1 MSQEQYENSIAIVGL
16 SGYFPK
22 ARNTREFWKNLVS
35 ETECITR
42 FTDEELLA
50 EGEDPA
56 HLAHPSYVRAKGIIE
71 DPEAFDAGF
80 FGISPA
86 EATMIDPQH
95 RLFLEC
101 CWNAIEDAGMNLD
114 TESRAIGV
122 FGAGGMSSYLL
133 HSITKNPRLLQ
144 ERDSYQLM
152 LGNDKD
158 YIATRVSF
166 KLNLSGPSLTVQTA
180 CSSSLV
186 AVHLACQS
194 LLNGECDMALAG
206 GVSVSFPHKRGY
218 VYQKGMV
225 LSPDGHCRAFDAK
238 AEGTVEGT
246 GAGVVLLKRL
256 EEAIEDND
264 RIYAV
269 IRGSAINNDGAEKV
283 GYTAPSVDKQAAVI
297 SEALDI
303 AEVDPSEISY
313 VEAHGTGT
321 PLGDP
326 IEIAALTKA
335 YRRSTDRVGYCAI
348 GSLKSNLGHL
358 NSAAGIAGL
367 IKVALSLKN
376 ECIPASLHYSTPNPT
391 IDFAH
396 SPFFVNTQTTP
407 WKRAQETRFAGLS
420 SFGIGGTNAH
430 MVLSEAPT
438 PSSTSRSQR
447 QAHTLTISAK
457 TEESVVR
464 YSSELQKYLETNRDI
479 DLADVAYTLQ
489 TGRRE
494 FEYRRAV
501 VGRTVEEVVAQL
513 ANGIGRV
520 EAADQV
526 SKMVWM
532 FSGQGSQHVGM
543 AREIYASEET
553 YKREFDACCDIL
565 RPLLGG
571 QDIKRLIFSEPAEA
585 EQAAA
590 ELRNTALAQPALFVL
605 EYSLAKLLLSWGME
619 PAAMLGHSIGEYVAA
634 TLAGVMSLQDA
645 LALVAHRGRLMQELP
660 KGSMLSV
667 ALGENELLPRL
678 SQHPALDIAA
688 INSRNSCVV
697 SGPTKAIEAFK
708 ASLEPEG
715 ISSTMLH
722 TSHSFHSAMM
732 EPILAPFTQVV
743 RGIRL
748 SPPAKPFLSNVTG
761 TWITQEQACSP
772 EYWAEHLRK
781 AVRFAS
787 MIEFL
792 EGEGF
797 TQFVEVGPGHALTS
811 LARQTVKTA
820 SVVPL
825 LPSVRE
831 KQGDAAH
838 LMGAVGTLWTAGIQV
853 DWASLYDDEVRAKVE
868 LPLYSFDRQTYNL
881 DAGGSA
887 PIRQVETAS
896 VSTSTVYQE
905 RRNIKNEYVEP
916 ENELEMIIA
925 EIWQEAFQVS
935 PIGREDDFF
944 DLGGNSLMGIQ
955 LLGRIKSIFKVD
967 VSVNELFETP
977 TIGSLAAQV
986 MDKLGDLT
994 EEEAEEVQQT
1004 LVTLLSEVS
1013 E

>member
-1 MSQEQYENSIAIVGL
+1 MSQENHENSIAIVGL

-22 ARNTREFWKNLVS
+22 ARNTQEFWQRLIT

-42 FTDEELLA
+42 LTDEELLA
-50 EGEDPA
+50 DGEDPE
-56 HLAHPSYVRAKGIIE
+56 LLGHPNYVRAKGIID

-86 EATMIDPQH
+86 EATMVDPQH

-101 CWNAIEDAGMNLD
+101 CWSAIEDAGMNLD

-122 FGAGGMSSYLL
+122 FGAGGMSTYLL
-133 HSITKNPRLLQ
+133 HNLTQNPRLLR
-144 ERDSYQLM
+144 ENDSYQLM

-166 KLNLSGPSLTVQTA
+166 KLNLSGPSISVQTA

-186 AVHLACQS
+186 AVHMACQS

-206 GVSVSFPHKRGY
+206 GASVSFPHKRGY

-225 LSPDGHCRAFDAK
+225 LSSDGHCRPFDAK

-246 GAGVVLLKRL
+246 GVGVVLLKRL
-256 EEAIEDND
+256 EDAIEDND
-264 RIYAV
+264 RIYSV
-269 IRGSAINNDGAEKV
+269 IRGSAINNDGSEKI

-297 SEALDI
+297 SEALYI
-303 AEVDPSEISY
+303 AGVDPSEISY

-326 IEIAALTKA
+326 IEITALTKA
-335 YRRSTDRVGYCAI
+335 FRQHTDRVGYCAI

-376 ECIPASLHYSTPNPT
+376 ECIPASLHYSTPNPN
-391 IDFAH
+391 IDFEH
-396 SPFFVNTQTTP
+396 SPFFVNTRIAP
-407 WKRAQETRFAGLS
+407 WKIGQDTRFAGIS
-420 SFGIGGTNAH
+420 SFGIGGTNVH

-438 PSSTSRSQR
+438 PVKSTPSQR
-447 QAHTLTISAK
+447 RAHTLMISAK
-457 TEESVVR
+457 TKDSVLR
-464 YSSELQKYLETNRDI
+464 YALELQKFLETNKDT
-479 DLADVAYTLQ
+479 DLADVAFTLQ

-501 VGRTVEEVVAQL
+501 VGRTVEEAIAQL
-513 ANGIGRV
+513 ADGSQRL
-520 EAADQV
+520 EAADQA
-526 SKMVWM
+526 SQMVWM

-543 AREIYASEET
+543 AREIYASEPT
-553 YKREFDACCDIL
+553 FRREFDACCDML
-565 RPLLGG
+565 RPHLEG
-571 QDIKRLIFSEPAEA
+571 QDIKRLIFAEPE
-585 EQAAA
+585 EEEKAAA
-590 ELRNTALAQPALFVL
+590 ELRNTAIAQPALFVV
-605 EYSLAKLLLSWGME
+605 EYSLARLLLSWGME

-645 LALVAHRGRLMQELP
+645 LALVTHRGRLMQGLP
-660 KGSMLSV
+660 RGSMLSV
-667 ALGENELLPRL
+667 ALAEHDLLPRL
-678 SQHPALDIAA
+678 NQHLDLDIAA
-688 INSRNSCVV
+688 INSKSSCVV
-697 SGPTKAIEAFK
+697 SGPTTAVEAFK
-708 ASLEPEG
+708 ASLEAEG

-722 TSHSFHSAMM
+722 TSHAFHSAMM
-732 EPILAPFTQVV
+732 EPILASFTELV

-748 SPPAKPFLSNVTG
+748 TPPAKPFLSNVTG
-761 TWITQEQACSP
+761 TWITQEQACSSQ
-772 EYWAEHLRK
+772 YWALHLRE

-797 TQFVEVGPGHALTS
+797 THFVEVGPGQVLTS
-811 LARQTVKTA
+811 LARQTLKNA
-820 SVVPL
+820 SAVPV

-831 KQGDAAH
+831 KQGDAAR
-838 LMGAVGTLWTAGIQV
+838 LMGALGTLWSAGLQM
-853 DWASLYDDEVRAKVE
+853 DWSSLYNEETRVKVD
-868 LPLYSFDRQTYNL
+868 LPLYSFDRQTYSLN
-881 DAGGSA
+881 AGASMPVRHAEQA
-887 PIRQVETAS
+887 PVAKPKA
-896 VSTSTVYQE
+896 YQE
-905 RRNIKNEYVEP
+905 RRNIKNDYVEP

-925 EIWQEAFQVS
+925 EIWQDLFQVS

-944 DLGGNSLMGIQ
+944 ELGGNSLMGIQ
-955 LLGRIKSIFKVD
+955 LLGRIKSIFKVE
-967 VSVNELFETP
+967 VSVSNLFESP
-977 TIGSLAAQV
+977 TIGSLASQV
-986 MDKLGDLT
+986 LDKLDTLT

-1004 LVTLLSEVS
+1004 LATLLIGVNE
-1013 E
+1013 